1 MTDQVHAD
9 SRIGNVLIVD
19 KTNLDKDETIFRFV
33 DKENSQKKTFS
44 PDDYFVCNH
53 FIACNHTYSTSQ

>member
-19 KTNLDKDETIFRFV
+19 KTNLDRDETIFRFF
-33 DKENSQKKTFS
+33 DKENSSKKTSS
-44 PDDYFVCNH
+44 PDDYVFCNH